1 MLKKFAYGASVAVLM
16 MTAAT
21 AVHAQETTGALRGTV
36 LNDSGTPVANATVT
50 VTHVPSGTRSVAV
63 TGANGQYSTRGL
75 RVGGPYTV
83 SVEAAGLSGS
93 REIANIG
100 IGEASVADVYISD
113 GSTVLDEV
121 VVMGVAGGVVQ
132 TAIGPNAV
140 FTAED
145 LQNAP
150 AINRDI
156 RDVIAIDPR
165 VYVDEAFVDAVQC
178 GGANPR
184 FNSLTVDGVRLND
197 NFGLNSSGYPTERMP
212 FSYDAIQQ
220 VAVELAPFDVEYGN
234 FTACNIN
241 AVTKSGGNT
250 LSGGFFYDYSDNEL
264 TGADLEGRS
273 VDLGV
278 FEETRWGIN
287 VGGPII
293 PDRLFFFAAYEK
305 LDGVNFFDRA
315 PAGAGGAEV
324 QGFSQAQYDEILDI
338 ARNVYGFDPGGV
350 PAPQPNEDE
359 KLLIKLDWNINDQH
373 RAAYTYN
380 YNDGFNITESD
391 GDSDEFEFSGHL
403 YERGAELNAH
413 VLQVFSDWT
422 DNFSTEFRIAYST
435 LDNRQIPQG
444 GLDVG
449 EIQINTSFDHDN
461 DGNASRAI
469 VYLGADDSRHANVL
483 SYETMSYKLGGAYR
497 MGDHQFTFGY
507 EREELDV
514 FNLFVQHV
522 QGEFRFNSITDFR
535 NGNASRVYYGNA
547 ASLDPNDA
555 AASFAYATNTAYAQD
570 EWVVSN
576 DLTVTFG
583 LRYDWYGSDD
593 EPILNAN
600 FVARNGFANTATLD
614 GKGLLQP
621 RFGFRYDFNESLQFR
636 GGFGLYSGGNPNV
649 WLSNNYSNDGITNIQ
664 VNRRN
669 INVFTGTSGT
679 PLFDIP
685 DVLISDVTSG
695 APNVATNALDPDF
708 DLPSSWKF
716 ALGATYWFDNA
727 FLGEGVRFDM
737 DLLHS
742 ETNNAAII
750 KDLTLEQVD
759 TMADGRPVY
768 RAIDRSDPDCAVD
781 PASAACSSRSFNNDF
796 LLTNTDGGSQTVVS
810 ASLTQS
816 YDWGFDWTLGY
827 AYTQAEDVN
836 PMTSS
841 VAFSNFANVAVFD
854 PNNPDTAKS
863 NYEIPHRITLQLNYE
878 REIFGDYATRFTLF
892 GRANEGRP
900 YSFVFASDDG
910 DVFGD
915 SVDFRHLLYIP
926 TGPSDPNVVFQPG
939 FDQAAFFNFIDAND
953 LGQYAGSTMPRNAV
967 QSGWWSKFDLRI
979 EQELPGLMEGHRTA
993 AFIVVENLG
1002 NLLNDEWGILR
1013 EASFPLAQGVVDV
1026 DRNAA
1031 GQYIFQEY
1039 IQPAGQS
1046 RVTDASLWEIRVG
1059 LRYSF

>member
-21 AVHAQETTGALRGTV
+21 AVHAQETTGAIRGTI
-36 LNDSGTPVANATVT
+36 LNDNGAPVANATVT

-63 TGANGQYSTRGL
+63 TGANGQYNARGL
-75 RVGGPYTV
+75 RVGGPYIV
-83 SVEAAGLSGS
+83 SADSAGLSGTRDVAS
-93 REIANIG
+93 IG
-100 IGEASVADVYISD
+100 IGDASVADVYISD
-113 GSTVLDEV
+113 GSTQLDELV
-121 VVMGVAGGVVQ
+121 VVGTAGGIVQ

-145 LQNAP
+145 LARAP
-150 AINRDI
+150 SINRDI

-212 FSYDAIQQ
+212 FSYDAVQQ

-250 LSGGFFYDYSDNEL
+250 LSGGFFYDYSDHEL
-264 TGADLEGRS
+264 TGASLEGRS
-273 VDLGV
+273 VDLGE
-278 FEETRWGIN
+278 FEETRWGVN
-287 VGGPII
+287 VGGAII

-305 LDGVNFFDRA
+305 LDGVNFFDRS

-324 QGFSQAQYDEILDI
+324 QGFSQAQYNEILDI
-338 ARNVYGFDPGGV
+338 ARNVYGFDPGGI

-359 KLLIKLDWNINDQH
+359 KLLIKLDWNISDQH
-373 RAAYTYN
+373 RAAFTYN

-403 YERGAELNAH
+403 YERGAELNAY

-435 LDNRQIPQG
+435 LDARSIPQG

-449 EIQINTSFDHDN
+449 EIQITTNFDHDN
-461 DGNASRAI
+461 DGNDSRAT
-469 VYLGADDSRHANVL
+469 VYLGADDSRHANSL
-483 SYETMSYKLGGAYR
+483 SYETMSYKAAGAYT
-497 MGDHQFTFGY
+497 MGDHLFTFGY

-522 QGEFRFNSITDFR
+522 QGEFRFNSINDFR

-555 AASFAYATNTAYAQD
+555 AASFSYATNTAYAQD
-570 EWVVSN
+570 EWAFSD
-576 DLTVTFG
+576 DLTLTFG
-583 LRYDWYGSDD
+583 LRYDWYGADD
-593 EPILNAN
+593 APIRNAN
-600 FVARNGFANTATLD
+600 FAARNGFDNTSTLD
-614 GKGLLQP
+614 GKSLLQP
-621 RFGFRYDFNESLQFR
+621 RFGFRYDFSDNLQFR
-636 GGFGLYSGGNPNV
+636 GGAGLYSGGNPNV

-669 INVFTGTSGT
+669 INVFTGTTGQ
-679 PLFDIP
+679 PLIDIP
-685 DVLISDVTSG
+685 DVLVADVTAGS
-695 APNVATNALDPDF
+695 PNVGVNALDPDF
-708 DLPSSWKF
+708 ELPSQWKF
-716 ALGATYWFDNA
+716 AIGATYWFDA
-727 FLGEGVRFDM
+727 PVLGQGVRLDL
-737 DLLHS
+737 DLLRS
-742 ETNNAAII
+742 ETKDAAII
-750 KDLTLEQVD
+750 KDLTLEQIG
-759 TMADGRPVY
+759 TMADGRPIY
-768 RAIDRSDPDCAVD
+768 KSIDRSDPDCATA
-781 PASAACSSRSFNNDF
+781 PASAACSNRNFNNDF
-796 LLTNTDGGSQTVVS
+796 LLTNTSGGSQTVAS

-816 YDWGFDWTLGY
+816 YDWGLDWTLGY
-827 AYTQAEDVN
+827 AYTQADDVN

-841 VAFSNFANVAVFD
+841 VAFSNYANVAVFD

-863 NYEIPHRITLQLNYE
+863 NYEIPHRITLQVNYE
-878 REIFGDYATRFTLF
+878 REIFGDYMTRFTLF

-915 SVDFRHLLYIP
+915 SIDFRHLLYIP

-939 FDQAAFFNFIDAND
+939 FDQAAFFDFIDANG
-953 LGQYAGSTMPRNAV
+953 LGEFAGSTMPRNAV

-993 AFIVVENLG
+993 AFVVVENLG

-1031 GQYIFQEY
+1031 GQYVFQEY
-1039 IQPAGQS
+1039 LQPAGQS
-1046 RVTDASLWEIRVG
+1046 RVTDASLWEVRIG

>member
-21 AVHAQETTGALRGTV
+21 AVHAQETTGAIRGTV
-36 LNDSGTPVANATVT
+36 LGDNGTPVANATVT

-63 TGANGQYSTRGL
+63 TGADGQYNARGL
-75 RVGGPYTV
+75 RVGGPYVV
-83 SVEAAGLSGS
+83 SVDAAGLSGTRDVAS
-93 REIANIG
+93 IG
-100 IGEASVADVYISD
+100 IGDASVADVYVSD

-121 VVMGVAGGVVQ
+121 VVVGSVGGVVQ

-165 VYVDEAFVDAVQC
+165 IYVDEAFVDAVQC
-178 GGANPR
+178 GGASPR

-250 LSGGFFYDYSDNEL
+250 LSGGFFYDFSNQDL
-264 TGADLEGRS
+264 TGDSLEGNDI
-273 VDLGV
+273 DLGE

-293 PDRLFFFAAYEK
+293 ADRLFFFAAYEK
-305 LDGVNFFDRA
+305 LDGTNFFDRT
-315 PAGAGGAEV
+315 PAGGGGAEV

-338 ARNVYGFDPGGV
+338 AQTVYGFNPGGV
-350 PAPQPNEDE
+350 PAPQANEDE
-359 KLLIKLDWNINDQH
+359 KLLIKLDWNITDQH
-373 RAAYTYN
+373 RAAFTYN

-391 GDSDEFEFSGHL
+391 GDSNEFEYSGHL
-403 YERGAELNAH
+403 YERGAELNAY
-413 VLQVFSDWT
+413 VLQVFSDWS
-422 DNFSTEFRIAYST
+422 DNFSTELRVAYST
-435 LDNRQIPQG
+435 LDARSIPQG
-444 GLDVG
+444 GLEVG
-449 EIQINTSFDHDN
+449 EIQITTLNDHDN
-461 DGNASRAI
+461 DGNDSRAT
-469 VYLGADDSRHANVL
+469 VYLGADDSRHSNSL
-483 SYETMSYKLGGAYR
+483 SYETTSYKAAGAYTW
-497 MGDHQFTFGY
+497 GDHLFTFGY

-514 FNLFVQHV
+514 FNLFVQHS
-522 QGEFRFNSITDFR
+522 QGEFRFNSINDFR

-555 AASFAYATNTAYAQD
+555 AASFGYATNTLYGQD
-570 EWVVSN
+570 EWVFSD
-576 DLTVTFG
+576 DLTLTFG

-593 EPILNAN
+593 EPIRNAN
-600 FVARNGFANTATLD
+600 FAARNGFDNTSTLD

-621 RFGFRYDFNESLQFR
+621 RFGFRYDFSDNLQFR

-685 DVLISDVTSG
+685 DILVADVTSG
-695 APNVATNALDPDF
+695 APNVSVNALDPDF
-708 DLPSSWKF
+708 DLPSAWKF
-716 ALGATYWFDNA
+716 AIGATYWFDA
-727 FLGEGVRFDM
+727 PVLGQGLRADF

-742 ETNNAAII
+742 ETQDAAIL
-750 KDLTLEQVD
+750 KDLTLAQIG
-759 TMADGRPVY
+759 TMVDGRPIY
-768 RAIDRSDPDCAVD
+768 RSIDRSDPDCVNPSA
-781 PASAACSSRSFNNDF
+781 AACSSRAFNQDF
-796 LLTNTDGGSQTVVS
+796 LLTNTDGGSQTVLS

-841 VAFSNFANVAVFD
+841 VAFSNYANVAVFD
-854 PNNPDTAKS
+854 PNNPAVATS

-878 REIFGDYATRFTLF
+878 QAFFGDYMTRFTLF

-900 YSFVFASDDG
+900 FGFAFSEDDG

-915 SVDFRHLLYIP
+915 GIDGRHLLYIP

-939 FDQAAFFNFIDAND
+939 FDQAAFFDFIDEYG
-953 LGQYAGSTMPRNAV
+953 LGEFAGSSMPRNAV
-967 QSGWWSKFDLRI
+967 ETGWWSKFDLRI
-979 EQELPGLMEGHRTA
+979 EQELPGLMEGHRSS
-993 AFIVVENLG
+993 AFMIVENVG
-1002 NLLNDEWGILR
+1002 NLLNDEWGILN
-1013 EASFPLAQGVVDV
+1013 EPSFPLTQDVVNV
-1026 DRNAA
+1026 DRNGA
-1031 GQYIFQEY
+1031 GQYVFEEFF
-1039 IQPAGQS
+1039 QPAGQS
-1046 RVTDASLWEIRVG
+1046 RVTGASLWAVRVG

>member
-36 LNDSGTPVANATVT
+36 LGDNGSPVANATVT
-50 VTHVPSGTRSVAV
+50 VTHVPSGTRSITV
-63 TGANGQYSTRGL
+63 TGADGQYNARGL
-75 RVGGPYTV
+75 RVGGPYIV
-83 SVEAAGLSGS
+83 SVDAAGLSGTRDVAS
-93 REIANIG
+93 IG
-100 IGEASVADVYISD
+100 IGDASVADVYVSD

-121 VVMGVAGGVVQ
+121 VVVGSVGGVVQ

-150 AINRDI
+150 AINRDL

-165 VYVDEAFVDAVQC
+165 IYVDEAFVDAVQC
-178 GGANPR
+178 GGASPR

-250 LSGGFFYDYSDNEL
+250 LSGGFFYDFSNQDL
-264 TGADLEGRS
+264 TGDSLEGNDI
-273 VDLGV
+273 DLGE

-305 LDGVNFFDRA
+305 LDGTNFFDRT
-315 PAGAGGAEV
+315 PAGGGGAEV
-324 QGFSQAQYDEILDI
+324 QGLSQAQYDEILDI
-338 ARNVYGFDPGGV
+338 AQTVYGFDPGGV
-350 PAPQPNEDE
+350 PAPQANEDE

-373 RAAYTYN
+373 RAAFTYN

-391 GDSDEFEFSGHL
+391 GDSNEFEYSGHL
-403 YERGAELNAH
+403 YERGAELNAY
-413 VLQVFSDWT
+413 VLQVFSDWS
-422 DNFSTEFRIAYST
+422 DNFSTEFRVSYST
-435 LDNRQIPQG
+435 LDARSIPQG
-444 GLDVG
+444 GLEVG
-449 EIQINTSFDHDN
+449 EIQITTLNDHDN
-461 DGNASRAI
+461 DGNDSRAT
-469 VYLGADDSRHANVL
+469 VYLGADDSRHSNVL
-483 SYETMSYKLGGAYR
+483 SYETTSYKAAGAYTW
-497 MGDHQFTFGY
+497 GDHLFTFGY

-514 FNLFVQHV
+514 FNLFVQHS
-522 QGEFRFNSITDFR
+522 QGEFRFNSINDFR

-555 AASFAYATNTAYAQD
+555 AASFGYASNTLYGQD
-570 EWVVSN
+570 EWVFSD
-576 DLTVTFG
+576 DLTLTFG

-593 EPILNAN
+593 EPIRNAN
-600 FVARNGFANTATLD
+600 FAARNGFDNTSTLD

-621 RFGFRYDFNESLQFR
+621 RFGFRYDFSDNLQFR

-685 DVLISDVTSG
+685 DILVADVTSG
-695 APNVATNALDPDF
+695 APNVSVNALDPDF
-708 DLPSSWKF
+708 DLPSAWKF
-716 ALGATYWFDNA
+716 AIGATYWFDA
-727 FLGEGVRFDM
+727 PVLGQGLRADF

-742 ETNNAAII
+742 ETQDAAIL
-750 KDLTLEQVD
+750 KDLTLAQIG
-759 TMADGRPVY
+759 TMVDGRPIY
-768 RAIDRSDPDCAVD
+768 RSIDRSDPDCVNPSA
-781 PASAACSSRSFNNDF
+781 AACSSRAFNQDF
-796 LLTNTDGGSQTVVS
+796 LLTNTEGGSQTVVS

-827 AYTQAEDVN
+827 AFTQAEDVN

-841 VAFSNFANVAVFD
+841 VAFSNYANVAVFD
-854 PNNPDTAKS
+854 PNNPAVATS

-878 REIFGDYATRFTLF
+878 QAFFGDYMTRFTLF

-900 YSFVFASDDG
+900 FGFAFADDDG

-915 SVDFRHLLYIP
+915 GIDGRHLLYIP

-939 FDQAAFFNFIDAND
+939 FDQAAFFDFIDEYG
-953 LGQYAGSTMPRNAV
+953 LGEFAGSTMPRNAV
-967 QSGWWSKFDLRI
+967 ETGWWSKFDLRI
-979 EQELPGLMEGHRTA
+979 EQELPGLMEGHRSS
-993 AFIVVENLG
+993 AFMIVENVG
-1002 NLLNDEWGILR
+1002 NLLNDEWGILN
-1013 EASFPLAQGVVDV
+1013 EPSFPLTQDVVNV
-1026 DRNAA
+1026 DRNGA
-1031 GQYIFQEY
+1031 GQYVFEEFF
-1039 IQPAGQS
+1039 QPAGQS
-1046 RVTDASLWEIRVG
+1046 RVTGASLWAVRVG

>member
-1 MLKKFAYGASVAVLM
+1 M
-16 MTAAT
+16 
-21 AVHAQETTGALRGTV
+21 GT
-36 LNDSGTPVANATVT
+36 
-50 VTHVPSGTRSVAV
+50 
-63 TGANGQYSTRGL
+63 
-75 RVGGPYTV
+75 
-83 SVEAAGLSGS
+83 
-93 REIANIG
+93 
-100 IGEASVADVYISD
+100 
-113 GSTVLDEV
+113 
-121 VVMGVAGGVVQ
+121 AGGVVQ

-165 VYVDEAFVDAVQC
+165 IYVDEAFVDAVQC
-178 GGANPR
+178 GGASPR

-250 LSGGFFYDYSDNEL
+250 LSGGFFYDFSNQDL
-264 TGADLEGRS
+264 TGDSLEGNDI
-273 VDLGV
+273 DLGE

-293 PDRLFFFAAYEK
+293 ADRLFFFAAYEK
-305 LDGVNFFDRA
+305 LDGTNFFDRT
-315 PAGAGGAEV
+315 PAGGGGAEV

-338 ARNVYGFDPGGV
+338 AQTVYGFNPGGV
-350 PAPQPNEDE
+350 PAPQANEDE
-359 KLLIKLDWNINDQH
+359 KLLIKLDWNITDQH
-373 RAAYTYN
+373 RAAFTYN

-391 GDSDEFEFSGHL
+391 GDSNEFEYSGHL
-403 YERGAELNAH
+403 YERGAELNAY
-413 VLQVFSDWT
+413 VLQVFSDWS
-422 DNFSTEFRIAYST
+422 DNFSTELRVAYST
-435 LDNRQIPQG
+435 LDARSIPQG
-444 GLDVG
+444 GLEVG
-449 EIQINTSFDHDN
+449 EIQITTLNDHDN
-461 DGNASRAI
+461 DGNDSRAT
-469 VYLGADDSRHANVL
+469 VYLGADDSRHSNSL
-483 SYETMSYKLGGAYR
+483 SYETTSYKAAGAYTW
-497 MGDHQFTFGY
+497 GDHLFTFGY

-514 FNLFVQHV
+514 FNLFVQHS
-522 QGEFRFNSITDFR
+522 QGEFRFNSINDFR

-555 AASFAYATNTAYAQD
+555 AASFGYATNTLYGQD
-570 EWVVSN
+570 EWVFSD
-576 DLTVTFG
+576 DLTLTFG

-593 EPILNAN
+593 EPIRNAN
-600 FVARNGFANTATLD
+600 FAARNGFDNTSTLD

-621 RFGFRYDFNESLQFR
+621 RFGFRYDFSDNLQFR

-685 DVLISDVTSG
+685 DILVADVTSG
-695 APNVATNALDPDF
+695 APNVSVNALDPDF
-708 DLPSSWKF
+708 DLPSAWKF
-716 ALGATYWFDNA
+716 AIGATYWFDA
-727 FLGEGVRFDM
+727 PVLGQGLRADF

-742 ETNNAAII
+742 ETQDAAIL
-750 KDLTLEQVD
+750 KDLTLAQIG
-759 TMADGRPVY
+759 TMVDGRPIY
-768 RAIDRSDPDCAVD
+768 RSIDRSDPDCVNPSA
-781 PASAACSSRSFNNDF
+781 AACSSRAFNQDF
-796 LLTNTDGGSQTVVS
+796 LLTNTDGGSQTVLS

-841 VAFSNFANVAVFD
+841 VAFSNYANVAVFD
-854 PNNPDTAKS
+854 PNNPAVATS

-878 REIFGDYATRFTLF
+878 QAFFGDYMTRFTLF

-900 YSFVFASDDG
+900 FGFAFSEDDG

-915 SVDFRHLLYIP
+915 GIDGRHLLYIP

-939 FDQAAFFNFIDAND
+939 FDQAAFFDFIDEYG
-953 LGQYAGSTMPRNAV
+953 LGEFAGSSMPRNAV
-967 QSGWWSKFDLRI
+967 ETGWWSKFDLRI
-979 EQELPGLMEGHRTA
+979 EQELPGLMEGHRSS
-993 AFIVVENLG
+993 AFMIVENVG
-1002 NLLNDEWGILR
+1002 NLLNDEWGILN
-1013 EASFPLAQGVVDV
+1013 EPSFPLTQDVVNV
-1026 DRNAA
+1026 DRNGA
-1031 GQYIFQEY
+1031 GQYVFEEFF
-1039 IQPAGQS
+1039 QPAGQS
-1046 RVTDASLWEIRVG
+1046 RVTGASLWAVRVG